1 MKKSTK
7 VTGLGDS
14 GGLRVKTK
22 ENRGMG
28 DKKVPENK
36 NKRKTAL
43 FYCFTTCPNRLHFPL
58 TQP

>member
-1 MKKSTK
+1 
-7 VTGLGDS
+7 VG
-14 GGLRVKTK
+14 KTK